1 MDYGEYGRRAKQEL
15 RANAAA
21 AFPKF
26 VLVSASPRPRPAGG
40 LFRFA
45 AGMRDG
51 GAGAGA
57 TWWTGAKSG
66 KDGHAG
72 EPTGFTTC
80 AAAWSPR

>member
-26 VLVSASPRPRPAGG
+26 VLVSASLVAVAGG
-40 LFRFA
+40 VDFFKFCR
-45 AGMRDG
+45 GMRDG
-51 GAGAGA
+51 GAEKR
-57 TWWTGAKSG
+57 WRDLVDGAKSG

-72 EPTGFTTC
+72 D
-80 AAAWSPR
+80 PR